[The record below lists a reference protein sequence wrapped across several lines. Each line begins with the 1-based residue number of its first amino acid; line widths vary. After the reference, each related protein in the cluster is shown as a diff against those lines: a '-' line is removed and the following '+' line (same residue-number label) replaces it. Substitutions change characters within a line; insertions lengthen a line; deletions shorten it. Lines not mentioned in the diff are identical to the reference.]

1 MHHNGYDRA
10 IDLIKRA
17 QSGDGFL
24 ASPLEHD
31 NYRRIWTRDGVITGL
46 AALLS
51 QNDELI
57 RTFHK
62 TLCTIF
68 DHQHP
73 LGFIA
78 SNVSSDSKTSFGGT
92 VGRADNPSWAVIGL
106 CQYSLFTGDN
116 SLANQYV
123 SQVEKCFHVL
133 DIWEY
138 NGKHLVYVP
147 QSGDWADEYIYH
159 GYLLFDQLL
168 RMWALRLAAKVFSRE
183 EWEQKADRIKRV
195 IEINYWNYDK
205 PAGDLYATN
214 LSHQLLLA
222 PKKFWF
228 MGFNPSRIY
237 HQFDLQ
243 ANALALFLRVGC
255 EEQSNEALGYIDSLW
270 RARHNLLP
278 SFHPAILNSD
288 NDMTELENNFAFRF
302 RNHPH
307 EFHNGGLW
315 PVWNGLMAM
324 ALATQG
330 KTPLAAKISE
340 GIHAANEL
348 QNWDFNECLHGETGE
363 PIGVRHC
370 TWSAAGAVIADAS
383 LNGAKLYQ
391 S

>member
-1 MHHNGYDRA
+1 MQHEGYERA
-10 IDLIKRA
+10 IDLLRRA
-17 QSGDGFL
+17 QSAHGFL

-31 NYRRIWTRDGVITGL
+31 NYRRIWTRDGVVTGL

-51 QNDELI
+51 GNEDLI
-57 RTFHK
+57 RTFHA
-62 TLCTIF
+62 TLRTIF

-73 LGFIA
+73 FGFIP
-78 SNVSSDSKTSFGGT
+78 SNVSSDGKTSFGGT

-106 CQYSLFTGDN
+106 CQFALFTGDT
-116 SLANQYV
+116 AMAKQYA

-133 DIWEY
+133 EVWEY
-138 NGKHLVYVP
+138 NGKHLIYVP

-168 RMWALRLAAKVFSRE
+168 RLWALRLAAKVFSRAD
-183 EWEQKADRIKRV
+183 WDQKADRVKRV
-195 IEINYWNYDK
+195 IEVNFWNHQN
-205 PAGDLYATN
+205 PEGELYASN
-214 LSHQLLLA
+214 LNHQLRLA

-237 HQFDLQ
+237 HYFDLQ
-243 ANALALFLRVGC
+243 ANAMALFLGIGG
-255 EEQSNEALGYIDSLW
+255 EENNSVALDFVDSFW
-270 RARHNLLP
+270 RGRQGLLP
-278 SFHPAILNSD
+278 SFHPAILASD
-288 NDMTELENNFAFRF
+288 IEMSELENNYAFRF

-324 ALATQG
+324 ALVDHN
-330 KTPLAAKISE
+330 KTALAASISKN
-340 GIHAANEL
+340 IHAGNEL
-348 QNWDFNECLHGETGE
+348 KNWDFNECLHGETGQ

-370 TWSAAGAVIADAS
+370 TWSAAGAVIADTTLS
-383 LNGAKLYQ
+383 GAKLYK